1 MTQFFI
7 TTSTPSHLD
16 GKVRSRLLSEASQ
29 RGC

>member
-16 GKVRSRLLSEASQ
+16 GKVRSRLLNEAS
-29 RGC
+29 